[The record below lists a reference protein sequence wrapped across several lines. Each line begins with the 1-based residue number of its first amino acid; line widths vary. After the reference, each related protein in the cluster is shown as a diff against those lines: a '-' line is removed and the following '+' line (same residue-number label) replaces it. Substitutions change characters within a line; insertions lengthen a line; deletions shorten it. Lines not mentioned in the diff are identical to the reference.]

1 MITLGLQLG
10 LVAPATVGA
19 PHLPLHA
26 PRANLPTLQFDEEG
40 GMVKGVEENALSFDE
55 RVAAMQAPDDS
66 LPADKAAR
74 LVLKEP
80 EWNVEKMAVS
90 ATDADFELSCNS
102 MGDTEVI
109 IEVPPSMNT
118 FEDYFYG
125 FTADS
130 DSQFTI
136 AASESSPIEGRMQR
150 RGGEPEVIKVK
161 CDPGGKSGTFTAH
174 LCFILDNEPMYS
186 KYYSITCTAN

>member
-1 MITLGLQLG
+1 MLRH
-10 LVAPATVGA
+10 ATGA
-19 PHLPLHA
+19 V
-26 PRANLPTLQFDEEG
+26 F
-40 GMVKGVEENALSFDE
+40 
-55 RVAAMQAPDDS
+55 
-66 LPADKAAR
+66 
-74 LVLKEP
+74 
-80 EWNVEKMAVS
+80 W
-90 ATDADFELSCNS
+90 
-102 MGDTEVI
+102 
-109 IEVPPSMNT
+109 VPPSMNT

-150 RGGEPEVIKVK
+150 RGGEPEVIKIK